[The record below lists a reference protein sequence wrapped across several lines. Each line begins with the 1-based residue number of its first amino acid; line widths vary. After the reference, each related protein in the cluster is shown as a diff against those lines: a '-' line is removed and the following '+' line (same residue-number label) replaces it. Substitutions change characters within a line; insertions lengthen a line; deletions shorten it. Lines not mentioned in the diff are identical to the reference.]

1 MPLHLHCIE
10 VEEAMPEGDAEAQVE
25 RQARPVRA
33 SAPTQVP
40 APVRAPPFWEQPG
53 WVAPVAFLAGFLT
66 ATLAVGLYAFV
77 ASTPG

>member
-10 VEEAMPEGDAEAQVE
+10 VEEAMPEGDAEVQAE
-25 RQARPVRA
+25 RQAKPA
-33 SAPTQVP
+33 SAPTQLP
-40 APVRAPPFWEQPG
+40 TPVRAPPFWEQPG